1 MSKKTKSTTQQIRE
15 LIDKGWT
22 AKRIAAK
29 VGCKPQRV
37 YAVRYQTNK
46 ARGLGAIGA
55 TVPNPIDGIGVPPR
69 RRGRPRR
76 APLAGAGI
84 TAPYSPYRSW
94 KPTPR
99 LCQSR
104 SLACGHVLKTFLEP
118 EMKDIQRKELT
129 RVLKF
134 VESLGCK
141 YKIITDDG
149 EEFGTLE
156 LAPIKLRKPLTYAYG
171 EIANWYRPHVNLTAG
186 VGVVQEIPFGKFS
199 PETVRG
205 GLCSWLTKEWGKET
219 YITAITDTHVEL
231 MRTSV

>member
-84 TAPYSPYRSW
+84 KFARTAR
-94 KPTPR
+94 T
-99 LCQSR
+99 
-104 SLACGHVLKTFLEP
+104 
-118 EMKDIQRKELT
+118 D
-129 RVLKF
+129 
-134 VESLGCK
+134 LGN
-141 YKIITDDG
+141 
-149 EEFGTLE
+149 
-156 LAPIKLRKPLTYAYG
+156 LRPVYANR
-171 EIANWYRPHVNLTAG
+171 EA
-186 VGVVQEIPFGKFS
+186 
-199 PETVRG
+199 
-205 GLCSWLTKEWGKET
+205 
-219 YITAITDTHVEL
+219 
-231 MRTSV
+231 